1 MFEHLSRYA
10 VAVATLGVCRYKIM
24 WAVHKPRLQAWGR
37 GGSQQYYISLC
48 SKHVKE
54 GEGGIKNPQNPV
66 NVGYE

>member
-1 MFEHLSRYA
+1 MR
-10 VAVATLGVCRYKIM
+10 VNKGVL
-24 WAVHKPRLQAWGR
+24 HKGPFINYVEK
-37 GGSQQYYISLC
+37 GGLVKCQQYYISLC